1 MYDIRFYQAFMGG
14 ANTTS
19 LRMAVVNQNGRKG
32 PLVVWV

>member
-1 MYDIRFYQAFMGG
+1 MYDFRFYHVCMG

-19 LRMAVVNQNGRKG
+19 LRMAVVNQNGGKG